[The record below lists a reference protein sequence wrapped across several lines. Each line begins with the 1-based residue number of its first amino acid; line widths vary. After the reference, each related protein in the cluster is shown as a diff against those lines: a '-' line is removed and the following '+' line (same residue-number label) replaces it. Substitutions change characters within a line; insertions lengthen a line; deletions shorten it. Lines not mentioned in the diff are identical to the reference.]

1 MNKNKVGSR
10 RGFIYEVAS
19 EVGVCKVEDGVG
31 WGRLDVKKMCT
42 VQIRWREGVQVSVRG
57 ADKGRVFGVLI
68 RGGGGE
74 SRGGENEVSRR
85 GSTGGSEVSVCAK
98 QQGMSE
104 VGWGR
109 EEVREVCG
117 RDRVGRRGAP
127 SMMRVRGAERSG
139 GAK

>member
-1 MNKNKVGSR
+1 MR
-10 RGFIYEVAS
+10 WRGVRDDEAS
-19 EVGVCKVEDGVG
+19 VCTKQGVG
-31 WGRLDVKKMCT
+31 CEKNVYGANKLVAVR
-42 VQIRWREGVQVSVRG
+42 REGRG
-57 ADKGRVFGVLI
+57 GGERGRGGEVEGYKCVCAVLI
-68 RGGGGE
+68 RG
-74 SRGGENEVSRR
+74 RDGENEVSRR